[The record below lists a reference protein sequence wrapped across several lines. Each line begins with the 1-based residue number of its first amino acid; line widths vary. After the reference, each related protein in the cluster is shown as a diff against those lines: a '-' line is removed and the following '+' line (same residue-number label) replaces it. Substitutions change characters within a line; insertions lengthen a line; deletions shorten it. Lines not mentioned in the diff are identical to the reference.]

1 MGDSFWRETL
11 AYPAFPV
18 ELESSVGSFVNG
30 SVNWFARNEQLVI
43 FSLDLQTETSKCLLL
58 PAGFDE
64 VLHDDRNLAVLRGCL
79 CFCYDHLGTHFVL
92 WEMKEFGVQ
101 DSWTR
106 LVNVSYVHLQFDN
119 IQYDWLLVP
128 VCLLENEDVLLLVSK
143 LVSDDVIMYN
153 WRDDRVEHI
162 ELPGVGENQ
171 IWYADGHMQS
181 LVVPLPHPH

>member
-64 VLHDDRNLAVLRGCL
+64 VLHMI
-79 CFCYDHLGTHFVL
+79 
-92 WEMKEFGVQ
+92 E
-101 DSWTR
+101 
-106 LVNVSYVHLQFDN
+106 
-119 IQYDWLLVP
+119 ILLF
-128 VCLLENEDVLLLVSK
+128 
-143 LVSDDVIMYN
+143 
-153 WRDDRVEHI
+153 
-162 ELPGVGENQ
+162 
-171 IWYADGHMQS
+171 
-181 LVVPLPHPH
+181 